1 MDRACRDAP
10 YRGLMERRT
19 IAATAAAV
27 FLTTAAG
34 VLAVTAN
41 LGLLHVSASESKVGT
56 LGPVELPA
64 PSATP
69 DRPAALTPVTAATPA
84 PAPAPAAVSPAAVTT
99 SFTDG
104 ATSPVTTA
112 TTPTAAIAPPAPPT
126 TLATPRVDGPVATH
140 TEPGDD

>member
-1 MDRACRDAP
+1 
-10 YRGLMERRT
+10 MERRT

-69 DRPAALTPVTAATPA
+69 DRPAALAPVAAATPTPA
-84 PAPAPAAVSPAAVTT
+84 PAAATVSPAAVTT
-99 SFTDG
+99 SFADG
-104 ATSPVTTA
+104 ATTPVTTA
-112 TTPTAAIAPPAPPT
+112 TTSTTALPAPPT
-126 TLATPRVDGPVATH
+126 TLPAPHVAGPVATH

>member
-1 MDRACRDAP
+1 
-10 YRGLMERRT
+10 MERRT

-56 LGPVELPA
+56 LGPVEVPA

-69 DRPAALTPVTAATPA
+69 DRPAAFTRVTAATPA
-84 PAPAPAAVSPAAVTT
+84 AAPAAAPVAPAAVTT

-104 ATSPVTTA
+104 ASSPATTA
-112 TTPTAAIAPPAPPT
+112 TTATTAPPAPP
-126 TLATPRVDGPVATH
+126 ATRAAAQGDGPAATR